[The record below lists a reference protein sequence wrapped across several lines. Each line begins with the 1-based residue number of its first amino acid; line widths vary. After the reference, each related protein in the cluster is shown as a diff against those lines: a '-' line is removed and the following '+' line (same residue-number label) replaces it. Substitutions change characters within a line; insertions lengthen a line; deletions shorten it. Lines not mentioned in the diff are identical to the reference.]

1 MTDYPVIPLPHHR
14 TGGSASGGSEVD
26 GLRLGVR
33 VRESPSTL
41 RRLRP
46 VVAASPQALGV
57 SSGCPDFC
65 RLASSRCTV
74 DSLSFRLALR
84 VRTLLRPLP
93 TSRRHL
99 AMVPFRAWGEI
110 SPGIRAPTVTAQLPD
125 LRHRPLATG
134 ASQSLARPP
143 RAPAPDIRF
152 LFVGSSFRFPLPSHA
167 RSPLRSCGSLPVEWP
182 R

>member
-46 VVAASPQALGV
+46 VVAASPQPLGV

-84 VRTLLRPLP
+84 VRTLLRPLL

-110 SPGIRAPTVTAQLPD
+110 SPGKSTDRHGTTAGFTSPSLGHGSFAVTC
-125 LRHRPLATG
+125 
-134 ASQSLARPP
+134 PP

-152 LFVGSSFRFPLPSHA
+152 LFVGSSFRFPFPSHA